1 MNQITRKDG
10 IVYQRKKHADIQS
23 SIPSKEQYLT
33 TLNKLVTN
41 GSTQCYLVL
50 RLGCEC
56 GLSRYDI
63 VNLETKNVDLKHQ
76 RSLWVETS
84 KRVNRGTKEKPDYR
98 MRSREVPLNQNLY
111 AYIQTQ
117 LNPDYKY
124 LVHKLRK
131 RDVQK
136 PYDVYYMNKLYEK
149 SGVPWSTHISRHY
162 FRTMVK
168 TWMREQTSVDEELVD
183 AFMGH
188 KPRDARAHYGMIDWN
203 YKVKVIDK
211 VFE

>member
-1 MNQITRKDG
+1 MKEIIRKDG
-10 IVYQRKKHADIQS
+10 IKYERAERKDIQS
-23 SIPSKEQYLT
+23 SIPSKEQYLN
-33 TLNKLVTN
+33 TLNKLTTA
-41 GSTQCYLVL
+41 GSTQCYLVV

-63 VNLETKNVDLKHQ
+63 VNLKTINVDLKHQ

-84 KRVNRGTKEKPDYR
+84 KRVNRGSRKKPDYK

-117 LNPDYKY
+117 LNFDYKY
-124 LVHKLRK
+124 LVHKLR
-131 RDVQK
+131 RRQVQK
-136 PYDVYYMNKLYEK
+136 PYAVYYMNKLYYK

-162 FRTMVK
+162 FRTQVK
-168 TWMREQTSVDEELVD
+168 TWMREQMSVDEELVD

-188 KPRDARAHYGMIDWN
+188 KPRDARAHYGMIDWD